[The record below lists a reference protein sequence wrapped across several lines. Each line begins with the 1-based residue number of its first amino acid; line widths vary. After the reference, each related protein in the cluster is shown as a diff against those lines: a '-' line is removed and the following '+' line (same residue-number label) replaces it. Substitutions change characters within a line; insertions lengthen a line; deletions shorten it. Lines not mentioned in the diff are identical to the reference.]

1 MAKKHL
7 HNKKFTVIK
16 GGRER
21 SFSGNKFKKWILYG
35 IIGMI
40 VLVTLSHGANYFRN
54 YITAKMLDIQIVKI
68 NSVHEGVYGT
78 GLYLREELVLDS
90 TFRVL
95 KDELPPLTRV
105 RKGQPISGGNA
116 PISGLI
122 LYSTDGYET
131 YQPIIDDN
139 LVAVFSR
146 LEDEATQEVSAGS
159 ARVKIVNNYQTD
171 IMVKVP
177 WNSGEA
183 IKDYL
188 FLNNT
193 SSITARLGSDTY
205 TQILPVDVKEIEE
218 HGNSYIIHLFSDQ
231 LKDDLVDVR
240 FSEVF
245 FIMDTITGIKL
256 PTSSLVKEQDK
267 VGVYS
272 LSRNRVVFREV
283 AIMKEDEGYVWVVG
297 LSNNQE
303 VILNPEIVSPGQW
316 IKF

>member
-7 HNKKFTVIK
+7 NHKKFTVIK
-16 GGRER
+16 GGSDRN
-21 SFSGNKFKKWILYG
+21 FSGNKLKKWIMYG

-40 VLVTLSHGANYFRN
+40 VLVTLNHGANYFRN
-54 YITAKMLDIQIVKI
+54 YIIAKMLDVQVVKI
-68 NSVHEGVYGT
+68 NSIYEGVHGT
-78 GLYLREELVLDS
+78 GFYLREEQVLDS

-95 KDELPPLTRV
+95 KDEVPPLTRV
-105 RKGQPISGGNA
+105 RKGQPLGGGKA
-116 PISGLI
+116 PISGLV
-122 LYSTDGYET
+122 LYTTDGYES

-139 LVAVFSR
+139 LIAVFTR
-146 LEDEATQEVSAGS
+146 LDEETAQEVSTGNLRA
-159 ARVKIVNNYQTD
+159 KIVNNYQTD
-171 IMVKVP
+171 IIVKLP

-188 FLNNT
+188 FINNT
-193 SSITARLGSDTY
+193 SSIRVRLGSDTY
-205 TQILPVDVKEIEE
+205 TQILPVNVREIKE
-218 HGNSYIIHLFSDQ
+218 HDNSFIIHLFSDQ

-256 PTSSLVKEQDK
+256 PSSSLVNEQGK
-267 VGVYS
+267 IGVYT
-272 LSRNRVVFREV
+272 LARNRVVFREV
-283 AIMKEDEGYVWVVG
+283 AVMKEDEGFVWVVG